1 MLRLALIFGGR
12 SAEHE
17 ISLASARFVH
27 SMLDRDRYEV
37 IPVGIT
43 PAGRW
48 VTPDDFDE
56 AVTVGLDAAASRPA
70 HLVSDPGRPGL
81 ELADGSFHPLDF
93 AFPIMHGTFAE
104 DGTIQG
110 LLEMAGL
117 AYAGS
122 GVLGS
127 SVGMDKELM
136 KAVFA
141 NAGLPQMEYLVLRDA
156 AASGPDAVAAVEARL
171 DYPVFVKPANLGS
184 SVGMTKAHDRG
195 ELGPALEL
203 ASVYDRKTIV
213 EAACDGRELECA
225 LLGND
230 DVRAS
235 VVGEVIPGNEFY
247 DYESKYT
254 EGKMAFTIPA
264 DVDARHSDRVRELAA
279 AAFRAIDANGFSR
292 CDFFLETVTDRVI
305 LNEINTIPGMTAMS
319 GFPRLWAASAWMA
332 GRWSRRSC
340 GWGSSAT
347 SGSPGSRWRAD
358 GSYRPP
364 GRYSALPV
372 RVGCGVRSTQ
382 SASGGIFPRYVNTY
396 VSAVAVAVTVNFTVP
411 LAVCAALKLVIS
423 MSDLARYCSAASLA
437 AVTSVVWAYSVSASS
452 AADAASSADW

>member
-1 MLRLALIFGGR
+1 MRRLALIFGGR

-27 SMLDRDRYEV
+27 SMLDRDKYDV

-48 VTPDDFDE
+48 VVPADFD
-56 AVTVGLDAAASRPA
+56 AATAGLDAVRAQAA
-70 HLVSDPGRPGL
+70 HLVSDPTRPGL
-81 ELADGSFHPLDF
+81 QLADGSFHALDF

-110 LLEMAGL
+110 LLEMAGI

-141 NAGLPQMEYLVLRDA
+141 NAGLPQMDYLVLRDGA
-156 AASGPDAVAAVEARL
+156 AAGPDAVAAVEARL

-184 SVGMTKAHDRG
+184 SVGMTKAHDRA

-203 ASVYDRKTIV
+203 AAVYDRKTII
-213 EAACDGRELECA
+213 EAACDGRELECS

-230 DVRAS
+230 EPRAS
-235 VVGEVIPGNEFY
+235 IPGEVIPANEFY
-247 DYESKYT
+247 DFEAKYT
-254 EGKMAFTIPA
+254 EGKMAFKIPA
-264 DVDARHSDRVRELAA
+264 AVSDAHLRTVQELAV
-279 AAFRAIDANGFSR
+279 AAFEAIDASGFSR
-292 CDFFLETVTDRVI
+292 CDFFLETATDRVI

-319 GFPRLWAASAWMA
+319 GFPRLWAAS
-332 GRWSRRSC
+332 GV
-340 GWGSSAT
+340 
-347 SGSPGSRWRAD
+347 D
-358 GSYRPP
+358 G
-364 GRYSALPV
+364 
-372 RVGCGVRSTQ
+372 
-382 SASGGIFPRYVNTY
+382 
-396 VSAVAVAVTVNFTVP
+396 
-411 LAVCAALKLVIS
+411 AALIEEIVRLGFERHER
-423 MSDLARYCSAASLA
+423 LARLKMAR
-437 AVTSVVWAYSVSASS
+437 
-452 AADAASSADW
+452 

>member
-27 SMLDRDRYEV
+27 SMLDRDRYDV
-37 IPVGIT
+37 VPVGIT

-48 VTPDDFDE
+48 VVPEDFDAATTE
-56 AVTVGLDAAASRPA
+56 GLDAAAAQTA
-70 HLVSDPGRPGL
+70 HLVSDPTRPGL
-81 ELADGSFHPLDF
+81 ELADGSFRPLDF

-141 NAGLPQMEYLVLRDA
+141 NAGLPQMDYVVLRDA
-156 AASGPDAVAAVEARL
+156 AAAGPDAVAAVEARL

-184 SVGMTKAHDRG
+184 SVGMTKAHDRA

-203 ASVYDRKTIV
+203 AAVYDRKTIV

-230 DVRAS
+230 GVRAS

-264 DVDARHSDRVRELAA
+264 DVDERHSERVRELAV
-279 AAFRAIDANGFSR
+279 AAFRVIDASGFSR
-292 CDFFLETVTDRVI
+292 CDFFLEAATDRVI

-319 GFPRLWAASAWMA
+319 GFPRLWAASGVD
-332 GRWSRRSC
+332 GR
-340 GWGSSAT
+340 
-347 SGSPGSRWRAD
+347 
-358 GSYRPP
+358 
-364 GRYSALPV
+364 ALVEEIV
-372 RVGCGVRSTQ
+372 RLGLERHE
-382 SASGGIFPRYVNTY
+382 R
-396 VSAVAVAVTVNFTVP
+396 
-411 LAVCAALKLVIS
+411 
-423 MSDLARYCSAASLA
+423 LARLKMAR
-437 AVTSVVWAYSVSASS
+437 
-452 AADAASSADW
+452 